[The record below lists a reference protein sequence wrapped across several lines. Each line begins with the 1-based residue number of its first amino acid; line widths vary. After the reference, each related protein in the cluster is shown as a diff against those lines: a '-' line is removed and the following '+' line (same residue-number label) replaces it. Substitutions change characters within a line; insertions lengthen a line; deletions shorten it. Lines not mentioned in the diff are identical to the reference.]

1 MRRTIALAGVMAV
14 LAVSMFALY
23 APEQDAAAAEKD
35 EAPKA
40 DMPMTSCPRAIYAQ
54 AEALGLSE
62 EQRTKLIEI
71 QEQAR
76 KNALAV
82 LTPEQRKT
90 LAAIP
95 DTPMAMMQA
104 CRQKCAKKMPKMQK
118 MMSGKGKGGTMTC
131 PMMTP
136 AGAGGAAPGS
146 GTKRVK

>member
-23 APEQDAAAAEKD
+23 APAQDAAAAEKD

-40 DMPMTSCPRAIYAQ
+40 QPKADMPTTGCPSAIYAQ

-71 QEQAR
+71 QKQAR
-76 KNALAV
+76 ENALAV
-82 LTPEQRKT
+82 LTPEQRKKM
-90 LAAIP
+90 AATS

-104 CRQKCAKKMPKMQK
+104 CRQKCATMMPKMQK
-118 MMSGKGKGGTMTC
+118 MMSGKGKGGPMTC
-131 PMMTP
+131 PMM
-136 AGAGGAAPGS
+136 GAAPGS
-146 GTKRVK
+146 GTKKVK